1 MSDIPTE
8 PNIAEIVARIARR
21 QAETEKFQA
30 EQRKLIAESMRLDR
44 DRSLAP
50 WLAIAGLVGGIVAIV
65 TLLLCATGVTP

>member
-8 PNIAEIVARIARR
+8 PNIAEIVARIARQ
-21 QAETEKFQA
+21 QAETETFQA

-50 WLAIAGLVGGIVAIV
+50 WLAVAGLVGGIVAIV
-65 TLLLCATGVTP
+65 TLLLRATGVTP